1 MECECTQQRHSC
13 RQPCAG
19 KRLLVEGVAIRKAP
33 FCVGKMG
40 LMAVIITII
49 CTHNVLVNA
58 KSVHRHLHH
67 PFHLSN
73 LRGGSINDGNV
84 PSGGGEPQLN
94 DEDLDEYIDFL
105 LAYADDKATEEDNP
119 LFRDEVDDAPLL
131 EDSGETLLEEEIME
145 AQEIGASDDALIE
158 PMVDDVNDDTQI
170 DAMVE
175 TLVASIDDS
184 ELEGEELSL
193 EDRDDSTSST
203 IIIEEATEIDEIV
216 QEDELSTTTLPL
228 ETVEIAESSSESAT
242 LETPILESMDSAV
255 EVEVEDKEKIESD
268 TFYLGSSAVEN
279 MPLHVNEEP
288 VLVGSAGEDVEG
300 DVTEEVTEITTEATK
315 RVPLFTSLMQK
326 IGLKKEEPQPSD
338 VDISEQIEETTIA
351 EQDVDQDETTEIVL
365 DSSDAEEEPV
375 ITISDSDS
383 QTPVITTLEEPDVVV
398 AAAAAVT
405 VVDEAAGDQ
414 DTKISVASS
423 LKQYYQGALGS
434 VKDIWSKKPW
444 YGKAAVQE
452 PPERDYNKIYEKYF
466 AAANQEASDADE
478 VSTQEESNRLTS
490 AFLRP
495 WGTVA
500 KYFEPK
506 EGEAD
511 YSIGIQGFVAE
522 DIIEDT
528 VETVDSTEV
537 PAAMEDSEI
546 EVAPAVVEDLKVEVI
561 TELSELRDD
570 IEEVPVDAEVI
581 ADDAEVEVVSEE
593 VSVDAEVVTEGIEV
607 EVDSEE
613 VLEDVEIIKE
623 VEIEEVITEGS
634 EIEVDIEDVP
644 EDVVDITEVVS
655 EEVPADAEFVAEG
668 IETEVSDDAEAIDVE
683 VTIEEVPEDAE
694 VVSEE
699 VPADAEVVV
708 ECSEDEVEVDVFE
721 VPEDTDTVLDGT
733 EAEIE
738 GTEAEIDSIKV
749 SINVEET
756 LLQADQSA
764 ESSEDAPKEVPR
776 RANVFARMW
785 GTTKVRNA
793 INTVED
799 DTEVTGMET
808 EDIVE
813 DTDHSIDDHEIT
825 SKEGSPK
832 PNVFIRLWGTT
843 KEPNKIYSL
852 GVQGIKETDSSETG
866 EDVDVTAD
874 VDTVE
879 RLEEVEDI
887 DMTDDEENYSD
898 EELDVDIS
906 VSIGIVEDVEDSLDS
921 LEISESSGVEDM
933 EKEGY
938 VLQLDTPEKR
948 ETDLSENTSVEDVQA
963 DRNVFQLHIPERQER
978 KDEGGLPENAG
989 IEVTNNLLSSEDS
1002 NECDELT
1009 TLQLHQ
1015 ENSITVQDGTDDS
1028 IASDQNFNEV
1038 PDESE
1043 MEVEYYPDTGAVQ
1056 EDSDDLEDP
1065 ILIETGDNTFSVE
1078 DQDDVEEETDGEDVK
1093 GFVVADT
1100 GQHIDSEE
1108 EELDEEED
1116 LEYSFVADTAE
1127 EISSEEDDIEQQQEV
1142 EEDVDV
1148 EEENFIEFFEEE
1160 TFLDEIEIVQ
1170 SEEEEE
1176 VYINE
1181 IDEDEDEYSI
1191 YERMNSSPYSL
1202 EVEMQNA
1209 NFLTRFLVN
1218 KGLEQVIM
1226 IAIVIAEWFRVYILA
1241 PFFDSIDWVVEGKG
1255 QNLLDTVMNTRGGA
1269 LASYSE
1275 SEDVDQTDEEEEIG
1289 MEEEE
1294 VSIEE
1299 QCTDLSDTDKS
1310 ESGSFKDSHKGDT
1323 NQDYSVESGENSPE
1337 TAPAEKPLPA
1347 LRQVPPNFI
1356 FRRLQYYGRVGHI
1369 LIMEII
1375 LASEWFNLYVPQIQS
1390 ITNYILYDVL
1400 KHKKRSGRKRG
1411 EPDNYMDGG
1420 FVNIGEGSR
1429 LPKASRKQRKKED
1442 EKALDQ
1448 LKNIGNVNQAK
1459 YRFISESFMERHG
1472 LGPYSVAV
1480 SEIEL
1485 DYEGSVS
1492 NKDHSA
1498 EEEEA
1503 AESDSGWILDALGVE
1518 EEEDFPSK
1526 ATFDT
1531 NVGLSVGSGGP
1542 KASVGVELTFGKK
1555 KTRKQSSSQKLRS
1568 VIDGSSISS
1577 KPKKRLKPHVSD
1589 NESGLMGR
1597 LRAQGANSLVG
1608 RSLLGAYPGDLPPP
1622 DEAADPKGVIDLAR
1636 RYGYGDWSDEGEED
1650 DDDDEADEYHF
1661 GSDDDDDDDD
1671 DYENHLLSDY
1681 DTEEDEFRPK
1691 KRTKTRKRR
1700 SSSSRKKQSVGVG
1713 FDIVL
1718 GSSSQEPIPVLSAS
1732 TSRRRKSA
1740 SSTAISSSISG
1751 SRRRRKTR
1759 SSLLPS
1765 LAMESLDGSPGS
1777 RSTSSKSK
1785 STSTTARKSAA
1796 PSSEPDIKDVLTD
1809 SPAQKMKRKRK
1820 TSPLRP
1826 AMSILDETKKA
1837 TGNTS
1842 TKSQNED
1849 Q

>member
-1 MECECTQQRHSC
+1 
-13 RQPCAG
+13 
-19 KRLLVEGVAIRKAP
+19 VERVATRKAP
-33 FCVGKMG
+33 FCVGKIG
-40 LMAVIITII
+40 LMAIIITVIG
-49 CTHNVLVNA
+49 THNVLANA
-58 KSVHRHLHH
+58 KSMHRHLHH
-67 PFHLSN
+67 PFHLTH

-84 PSGGGEPQLN
+84 PSGGGGPQLN

-119 LFRDEVDDAPLL
+119 LFRNEVDDAPLL
-131 EDSGETLLEEEIME
+131 EDREETMLEEEIME
-145 AQEIGASDDALIE
+145 AQEIGASDDALLE
-158 PMVDDVNDDTQI
+158 PMVDDVNDDTQL

-175 TLVASIDDS
+175 TLVASINDS
-184 ELEGEELSL
+184 ELEGEEPSL
-193 EDRDDSTSST
+193 EDHDDSRSST
-203 IIIEEATEIDEIV
+203 IIIEEATEMDVIA
-216 QEDELSTTTLPL
+216 QEDELPTTTLPL
-228 ETVEIAESSSESAT
+228 ETVEIVESSSEPAT
-242 LETPILESMDSAV
+242 LETPIVESVDSAV
-255 EVEVEDKEKIESD
+255 EVEDAEEIESD

-279 MPLHVNEEP
+279 MPLPVNEEP
-288 VLVGSAGEDVEG
+288 VLVDSAGEDVEG
-300 DVTEEVTEITTEATK
+300 DVAEEATEITTEATK

-326 IGLKKEEPQPSD
+326 IGLKKEESQPSD
-338 VDISEQIEETTIA
+338 VDSAEQIEEITIA
-351 EQDVDQDETTEIVL
+351 EQVDQDQTTEIVL
-365 DSSDAEEEPV
+365 DSSDALEEPV

-383 QTPVITTLEEPDVVV
+383 QTPVITTPEEPDFVV
-398 AAAAAVT
+398 AAVT
-405 VVDEAAGDQ
+405 VADEAVVDQ

-444 YGKAAVQE
+444 YGKATVQE
-452 PPERDYNKIYEKYF
+452 LPERDYNKIYEKYF
-466 AAANQEASDADE
+466 AAANQEASDVDE

-522 DIIEDT
+522 DAEELEVEAVAEEVPEAPEVIIEITELEVDT
-528 VETVDSTEV
+528 EEV
-537 PAAMEDSEI
+537 PEEA
-546 EVAPAVVEDLKVEVI
+546 EVI
-561 TELSELRDD
+561 TEITELEVD
-570 IEEVPVDAEVI
+570 IEDVPVDAEVI
-581 ADDAEVEVVSEE
+581 TYDAEVEVVSEE
-593 VSVDAEVVTEGIEV
+593 VITEGIEA
-607 EVDSEE
+607 EIDNEE
-613 VLEDVEIIKE
+613 VP
-623 VEIEEVITEGS
+623 EVITEGI
-634 EIEVDIEDVP
+634 EIEVDIEEVP
-644 EDVVDITEVVS
+644 EDAEDISEAVS
-655 EEVPADAEFVAEG
+655 EEVPADAELITEG
-668 IETEVSDDAEAIDVE
+668 IETEVSEDAAVIDVE
-683 VTIEEVPEDAE
+683 VAIEECPEDAE

-699 VPADAEVVV
+699 VPSDAEVIIEGIEV
-708 ECSEDEVEVDVFE
+708 EVDSEEILADAGVITEGIEAEVDAENIPADADFVIEGSEDEVEVDVLE
-721 VPEDTDTVLDGT
+721 VLEGADVILDGT
-733 EAEIE
+733 EVEIE
-738 GTEAEIDSIKV
+738 GTEDEVDIIEV
-749 SINVEET
+749 SINAEET
-756 LLQADQSA
+756 VLEA
-764 ESSEDAPKEVPR
+764 SSEDTPKEVPR

-785 GTTKVRNA
+785 GTTKVHNT
-793 INTVED
+793 INTVEVD
-799 DTEVTGMET
+799 AEVTGMET
-808 EDIVE
+808 EGIVDE
-813 DTDHSIDDHEIT
+813 TDHYIDDHKIT
-825 SKEGSPK
+825 SKEGYPK

-852 GVQGIKETDSSETG
+852 GVQGIKESDDSETG
-866 EDVDVTAD
+866 KDIDVTYD

-879 RLEEVEDI
+879 TLEEVED
-887 DMTDDEENYSD
+887 TDVAEDEDNYVE

-906 VSIGIVEDVEDSLDS
+906 VSIGIVEDGEESLDS
-921 LEISESSGVEDM
+921 LEIFESLGVEDM
-933 EKEGY
+933 EEESY

-948 ETDLSENTSVEDVQA
+948 ETVPSENASVEDVQA

-978 KDEGGLPENAG
+978 KDEESLPENAG
-989 IEVTNNLLSSEDS
+989 IEVINNLLSSDDS
-1002 NECDELT
+1002 NECDEIT

-1015 ENSITVQDGTDDS
+1015 ENSLTVPDGSDD
-1028 IASDQNFNEV
+1028 IVASDQTFNEM
-1038 PDESE
+1038 PTESE
-1043 MEVEYYPDTGAVQ
+1043 MEVEYYPYTGDVE
-1056 EDSDDLEDP
+1056 EDSEDLEDSN
-1065 ILIETGDNTFSVE
+1065 LIETAENAFSVGDE
-1078 DQDDVEEETDGEDVK
+1078 DDIEEETEAEDVT
-1093 GFVVADT
+1093 GFVVADA

-1108 EELDEEED
+1108 EELDEQEE
-1116 LEYSFVADTAE
+1116 LEYSFVADTVE
-1127 EISSEEDDIEQQQEV
+1127 EISSEEDDDYIVQQEEV

-1148 EEENFIEFFEEE
+1148 EEENFIELSEEE
-1160 TFLDEIEIVQ
+1160 TFLEEIEIVE

-1176 VYINE
+1176 VYVNE
-1181 IDEDEDEYSI
+1181 IDEDEDEYSMS
-1191 YERMNSSPYSL
+1191 ERKSSSPYSL
-1202 EVEMQNA
+1202 EVEMLNA

-1289 MEEEE
+1289 MDEEEA
-1294 VSIEE
+1294 STEE
-1299 QCTDLSDTDKS
+1299 RCTDLSDTEKP
-1310 ESGSFKDSHKGDT
+1310 ESGSLKDSHKGDT
-1323 NQDYSVESGENSPE
+1323 NQENSVESGENSPE

-1356 FRRLQYYGRVGHI
+1356 FRRLQYYGRIGHI

-1400 KHKKRSGRKRG
+1400 KHKKRSGRKGG

-1420 FVNIGEGSR
+1420 FVNTGEGSR

-1448 LKNIGNVNQAK
+1448 LKNIGNVNQAR

-1492 NKDHSA
+1492 NKDRLA

-1518 EEEDFPSK
+1518 EEEDFTSK
-1526 ATFDT
+1526 PTFDT
-1531 NVGLSVGSGGP
+1531 NVGLSVGNGGP

-1555 KTRKQSSSQKLRS
+1555 KTRKQSSSQIFRS

-1577 KPKKRLKPHVSD
+1577 KPKKPLKPPVSD

-1622 DEAADPKGVIDLAR
+1622 DEAANPRGVIDLAR
-1636 RYGYGDWSDEGEED
+1636 RYGYGDWSDEE
-1650 DDDDEADEYHF
+1650 DDDDEADEYLF
-1661 GSDDDDDDDD
+1661 GGDDDDDDDD
-1671 DYENHLLSDY
+1671 DDENHLLSDY
-1681 DTEEDEFRPK
+1681 DTDEDEFRPK

-1700 SSSSRKKQSVGVG
+1700 SSSSRNKQSVGVG

-1718 GSSSQEPIPVLSAS
+1718 GSPSQEPIPVSRAS

-1740 SSTAISSSISG
+1740 SSTAISSSLSG

-1777 RSTSSKSK
+1777 RSTSSKSR
-1785 STSTTARKSAA
+1785 STTTTARKSAT
-1796 PSSEPDIKDVLTD
+1796 PSSEPNTKEVLTD
-1809 SPAQKMKRKRK
+1809 SPAQKMKRRRK
-1820 TSPLRP
+1820 TSTLRP
-1826 AMSILDETKKA
+1826 AMSILDETKKV